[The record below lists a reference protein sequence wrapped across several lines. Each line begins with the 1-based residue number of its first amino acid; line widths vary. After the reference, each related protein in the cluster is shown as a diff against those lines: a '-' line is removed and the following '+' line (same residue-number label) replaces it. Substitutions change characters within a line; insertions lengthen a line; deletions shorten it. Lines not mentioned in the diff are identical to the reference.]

1 MATIKLFESWL
12 QSQAI
17 NELAPIGNLDLSKL
31 TISQE
36 RKNEVLATEE
46 KNMIFE
52 RIKTFLKKNGISFS
66 CDTETAA
73 YILAKHLIGAYG
85 TKSFNETNIGFTQSE
100 TLKLMDY
107 PDDPNLVL
115 TTGIFSED
123 RIDEPAD
130 NSLGSDYATISKFLN
145 NASLLT
151 IAGGG
156 YLYTTF
162 GYRLVLDPTTN
173 SAKAIKNPDKGLR
186 FYGTTTTNP
195 AMSKQE
201 VKTTTWEIPQEG
213 KTITK
218 KLPGTMF
225 ATGSIELSDSKE
237 LDAAIAELKALLAD
251 KQTKITKIQIQSS
264 SSGDRPAAD
273 GQTGYP
279 TGTPGT
285 NYPLGKP
292 YKPKAPTESGNAQLA
307 FGRGQTIKSKLSSA
321 LGAINMPIEAQIQQG
336 GDAAQFAK
344 LIVTIEMVT
353 KAGVSLTNS
362 ELNNLLLKPKSVEN
376 LASTKVLKVFAFQ
389 NYAATM

>member
-12 QSQAI
+12 QSQVL

-31 TISQE
+31 TISQAK
-36 RKNEVLATEE
+36 KNEILATEE
-46 KNMIFE
+46 KNMVFE

-66 CDTETAA
+66 CDTEMAA
-73 YILAKHLIGAYG
+73 YILARHLIWVYG
-85 TKSFNETNIGFTQSE
+85 EEKFNETNIGFTQSE

-115 TTGIFSED
+115 TTGIFNED

-145 NASLLT
+145 NASL
-151 IAGGG
+151 IAIAEGGVTYPNG
-156 YLYTTF
+156 R
-162 GYRLVLDPTTN
+162 GYRLMIDPTTN
-173 SAKAIKNPDKGLR
+173 SAKAISNPDKGLR

-264 SSGDRPAAD
+264 ASGDRPAAD

-279 TGTPGT
+279 TGTTGT
-285 NYPLGKP
+285 NYPFGKP
-292 YKPKAPTESGNAQLA
+292 YKPKAATESGNAQLA

-389 NYAATM
+389 NYG